1 MVTRWPRSSVLRPA
15 RVTPI
20 LLSCLEE
27 VMTVVFDIYA
37 SNPHFPIYDMTPVPL
52 LVFLYVGFFVLPED
66 VDAARRVEGEQ
77 QLIKRGGR
85 ADVVERELDV
95 LKAEEPAGLW
105 AVSHARAFGEQKHTH
120 TL

>member
-1 MVTRWPRSSVLRPA
+1 
-15 RVTPI
+15 
-20 LLSCLEE
+20 
-27 VMTVVFDIYA
+27 
-37 SNPHFPIYDMTPVPL
+37 MTPVPL

-105 AVSHARAFGEQKHTH
+105 AVSHARAFGEQKHTLCDKRSKGRH
-120 TL
+120 FLRQKVEDAFFFITLGDERWRIRRVL